1 MSVASAQTSNLATIP
16 TTNMAVARKILR
28 ALLPAETGIDNAI
41 AAQSDLIS
49 SIVRGRMEMGVSMEV
64 GHDAASLA
72 AESLARLFEVRE
84 QTIKCHQRL
93 AVTRD
98 ALGLDGSDL
107 GCIPDK
113 TLGARRKVKA
123 A

>member
-1 MSVASAQTSNLATIP
+1 MSIASAQTSNLTPIP
-16 TTNMAVARKILR
+16 TTSMAVARKILR
-28 ALLPAETGIDNAI
+28 ALLPAETGIDTAI

-64 GHDAASLA
+64 GHDAAALA

-107 GCIPDK
+107 GCMPDK
-113 TLGARRKVKA
+113 ALGARRGVKA

>member
-1 MSVASAQTSNLATIP
+1 MSIAPVQTSNLASIP
-16 TTNMAVARKILR
+16 TTRLAVARKILR

-41 AAQSDLIS
+41 AAQSDLIG
-49 SIVRGRMEMGVSMEV
+49 SIVRGRMEMGAPMDV
-64 GHDAASLA
+64 GHDAAALA

-98 ALGLDGSDL
+98 VLGLDGSDV
-107 GCIPDK
+107 GCTAGK
-113 TLGARRKVKA
+113 LTGARRKVRA

>member
-1 MSVASAQTSNLATIP
+1 MSVVSAQTSNLASIP

-64 GHDAASLA
+64 GHDAAALA
-72 AESLARLFEVRE
+72 AESLLRLFEVRE
-84 QTIKCHQRL
+84 QTIKCHRRL
-93 AVTRD
+93 TVTRD

-113 TLGARRKVKA
+113 TLGARRRVKA
-123 A
+123 V